1 LVSKRVIYKV
11 LSIVYYGGDCLAK
24 NVTDVGSIGSKVV
37 RFCVLQEE
45 KVSCHGVCRG
55 AFVSESGSGKTEVVM
70 CPIYV
75 DAFDLAV
82 NCSEKSMLRRVR
94 VGVKSSRC

>member
-1 LVSKRVIYKV
+1 MVE
-11 LSIVYYGGDCLAK
+11 

-37 RFCVLQEE
+37 RFCVLQEK

-55 AFVSESGSGKTEVVM
+55 AFVLESGSGKTEVVM

-75 DAFDLAV
+75 DAFDSAV
-82 NCSEKSMLRRVR
+82 NCSEKPMLRRMR
-94 VGVKSSRC
+94 VGVKSGRC